1 MSHLNLTNQ
10 NVLEPIS
17 YEKEKEYKVRKPLEE
32 TNTFFVREKD
42 EEHLYM
48 NRRDAIRYMDA
59 IRILKSQ
66 KGYDD
71 VA

>member
-32 TNTFFVREKD
+32 TNTFFVKEK
-42 EEHLYM
+42 EGNSYM
-48 NRRDAIRYMDA
+48 
-59 IRILKSQ
+59 
-66 KGYDD
+66 
-71 VA
+71 